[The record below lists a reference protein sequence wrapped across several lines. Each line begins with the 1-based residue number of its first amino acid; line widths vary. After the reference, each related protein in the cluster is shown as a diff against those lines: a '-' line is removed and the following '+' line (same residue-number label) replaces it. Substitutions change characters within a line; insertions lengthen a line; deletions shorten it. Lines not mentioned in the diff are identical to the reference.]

1 MFVFG
6 AGNFGRE
13 TRDAI
18 IAAGHEIRG
27 FVSDVPVHDV
37 SPVPVRLFDGSAPP
51 SDTPIVVAVADSTGR
66 AEIVVRLQAA
76 GWRFGAVAHPHSVT
90 GSGVRMEEGCIV
102 LALSYLSTDVH
113 LKRHVHINY
122 GVTFGHDSV
131 AEDFVTVLPNATVGG
146 GVSLRR
152 GSTVGSGAVIL
163 PGLTVGEGA
172 VVGAGAVVT
181 KDVAAHTV
189 VVGVPARILRQAD
202 RRG

>member
-13 TRDAI
+13 TRDAV
-18 IAAGHEIRG
+18 IATGHEISG
-27 FVSDVPVHDV
+27 FVSDVHVHREL
-37 SPVPVRLFDGSAPP
+37 PIPVRLFDGSAPP
-51 SDTPIVVAVADSTGR
+51 SETPIVVAVADSTSR

-76 GWRFGAVAHPHSVT
+76 GWRFGIVTHPRSVT
-90 GSGVRMEEGCIV
+90 GGGVRMEEGCIV

-113 LKRHVHINY
+113 LKCHVHINY

-163 PGLTVGEGA
+163 PGLTIGEGA
-172 VVGAGAVVT
+172 VIGAGAVVT
-181 KDVAAHTV
+181 KDVAPNTV
-189 VVGVPARILRQAD
+189 VVGVPARILRQTD
-202 RRG
+202 GCG